1 MPGELENGLE
11 GLSVASV
18 VCKCLVTGSP
28 CHRGHNLCRSPP
40 ALFQNADPAPRLP
53 RGSQQDAPGREV
65 FPAKQR
71 EPQFS
76 EGPLSNIIHVI
87 HARTRTPKPP
97 SAEAP
102 PRRGAG
108 RRTLSEH
115 GQKSR
120 VHIVSTVLSST
131 EGWAQGCSQQGR
143 QILRLPCHVPAG
155 PRVGQSKAPGGR
167 DSRRGDLSPLLS
179 PLPSFR
185 LAICPSSIPR
195 QPARPPGMARDLGD
209 SPPCGAPGCERERDM
224 GVDCR
229 DAREREGG
237 RCCQEELHWR

>member
-18 VCKCLVTGSP
+18 VCKCSVTGSP
-28 CHRGHNLCRSPP
+28 CHHGHNLCRSPP

-53 RGSQQDAPGREV
+53 RGSQQDEPGREV

-76 EGPLSNIIHVI
+76 EGPLGNIIHVI

-102 PRRGAG
+102 PGRGAG

-115 GQKSR
+115 GQRSC

-131 EGWAQGCSQQGR
+131 ECWAQGCSQQGR
-143 QILRLPCHVPAG
+143 QILTDC
-155 PRVGQSKAPGGR
+155 RVTSQRGHEWDGAKPLAAEIQVGG
-167 DSRRGDLSPLLS
+167 GDLSPLLS

-195 QPARPPGMARDLGD
+195 QPARPPGMARDLRD
-209 SPPCGAPGCERERDM
+209 SPTLWSSR
-224 GVDCR
+224 
-229 DAREREGG
+229 
-237 RCCQEELHWR
+237 L